1 MTDSNNIKTPADAA
15 SQVAQPATNTDVAG
29 RQAAQPATTPA
40 DAASQAAQQ
49 ANNAAASQASQPAKT
64 TLKDKVMKVVEFIV
78 PLALSV
84 TMITWLLHKCNLTEI
99 WHIITHG
106 CDFFWIFCM
115 MILTM
120 LSQMIRGIR
129 WGIQLRAAGVPRMPV
144 AAESSSIFG
153 AYALN
158 LFMPYLGEGWRCV
171 YVSRREKVKLSTVV
185 GTDLG
190 DRGSDAVVVVMLL
203 LLSLVLAHPVMLKF
217 FSHYKIG
224 TDIDNL
230 VTHRRL
236 WIMIGAA
243 LAVIS
248 GLLYIFR
255 QSKVV
260 KNIEGSAARM
270 WDGFKVIFHMKGRGL
285 YVVLTFGIWIC
296 YYLETYSCFNAFDFT
311 RELITRPGTAWGLIP
326 GLVVFVFGSMS
337 IAVPSNGGLGPWNL
351 AVMFALSLYGI
362 GQNEGMAYSMVF
374 WSCQSIMQLGLG
386 LFAALYIIRSDRKR
400 KKLATDTAPKPS
412 GAAVTSGE

>member
-1 MTDSNNIKTPADAA
+1 MTDSNNIPTPA
-15 SQVAQPATNTDVAG
+15 VAPSPTTQQPK
-29 RQAAQPATTPA
+29 
-40 DAASQAAQQ
+40 S
-49 ANNAAASQASQPAKT
+49 
-64 TLKDKVMKVVEFIV
+64 TLKAKIMKVVEFIV

-84 TMITWLLHKCNLTEI
+84 TMIVWLLHKCNLSEI

-106 CDFFWIFCM
+106 CDFFWIFMM

-120 LSQMIRGIR
+120 MSQIIRGIR

-171 YVSRREKVKLSTVV
+171 YVSRRENVKLSTVV

-203 LLSLVLAHPVMLKF
+203 LLSLVLAHPVMIKF

-224 TDIDNL
+224 AEIDNL

-236 WIMIGAA
+236 WIMIGGGLA
-243 LAVIS
+243 LIS
-248 GLLYIFR
+248 ALLYIFR

-260 KNIEGSAARM
+260 KNIEGSVSRI

-296 YYLETYSCFNAFDFT
+296 YFLETYSCFYAFDFT

-362 GQNEGMAYSMVF
+362 GQNEGMAYSMVA

-386 LFAALYIIRSDRKR
+386 LYAALYIIHSDRKR
-400 KKLATDTAPKPS
+400 KKLSEAHSTLTNGPALN
-412 GAAVTSGE
+412 AE